1 MTNPSKIIHA
11 GNGIDISKAT
21 FDVALLNNNKVKT
34 KKFNNQTMKQLAKC
48 RKCKNKN
55 TKQCDFL
62 KYIEFSGAEI

>member
-1 MTNPSKIIHA
+1 MKNQITNVEKL
-11 GNGIDISKAT
+11 DW
-21 FDVALLNNNKVKT
+21 KT
-34 KKFNNQTMKQLAKC
+34 KKFTNQTMKQLAKC